1 MMQDI
6 KNNKYFYCKDLPK
19 QTVFFEEDGEE
30 SAELLR
36 LGRLNTELYRNRTCI
51 TTIYGKQAF
60 VPTINITV
68 ETDTNDKCFIIIN
81 IINKET
87 KTTAKQLIIKS
98 QKNNLPLTE
107 MAKLY
112 DEIINIVEA
121 EGNEQ
126 VVTLIKTL
134 RKKEDIVIDEKC

>member
-1 MMQDI
+1 MQDI

-68 ETDTNDKCFIIIN
+68 ETDANDKCFIIIN

-98 QKNNLPLTE
+98 QKNNLSLAE

-126 VVTLIKTL
+126 AVTLIKTL
-134 RKKEDIVIDEKC
+134 RKKEDIVINEKC